1 MELNLTVLNDRA
13 LIVLWADVMAELN
26 TRGLTRSANNPV
38 ADYAE
43 RVVAEQL
50 DLTLAG
56 QSAPGYDAT
65 DAAGVR
71 YQIKSRRHT
80 RTRPS
85 RQLGAIRN
93 LDRREFDYL
102 IAVFFDRTMNLAE
115 MWKLPHEA
123 VARRATYVPHT
134 NSHRLVMNTEILA
147 DPAVERLV

>member
-1 MELNLTVLNDRA
+1 MNLTELGDRQ

-26 TRGLTRSANNPV
+26 VRGLIRSANNPV

-43 RVVAEQL
+43 RVVAERL
-50 DLTLAG
+50 GLTLAG

-65 DAAGVR
+65 DAAGLR
-71 YQIKSRRHT
+71 YQIKGRRHT
-80 RTRPS
+80 RMRPS

-93 LDRREFDYL
+93 LDRQEFDYL

-123 VARRATYVPHT
+123 VVRHATYVPHT
-134 NSHRLVMNTEILA
+134 NSYRLVMNA
-147 DPAVERLV
+147 AAVVDPVVEQLS